1 MDLWGKYEVTSVN
14 GHQYYILFIDE
25 WTRYITVEFLKSK
38 SQVTEKVKKYMLNLK
53 IHDRKPRT
61 IRVNCEKDIITG
73 ELRAWCAGHGIGIQI
88 AARNSPLQNR
98 DGVFTEQMNRTLVGL
113 ARTMITAKGLPE
125 FLWEPAVA
133 HAAYLTNRSYTR
145 TNGDPTPFE
154 KWNNTRP
161 NVSHLREFGAPV
173 WVVLQR
179 EGQKA
184 RRELL
189 PLAKGR
195 GRAFVGYD
203 ETEGLKSVQY
213 YDADAKKVLTS
224 TNFRFVTLPEEDYQ
238 VEGIA
243 VFPFDTPT
251 HGGES
256 VAEGSTRRATCG
268 EARDGA
274 RADTD
279 TGNAHGS
286 RRLKNGAPDRLKR
299 EAPEDLDVGERA
311 GPAVARVK
319 VRKY

>member
-1 MDLWGKYEVTSVN
+1 
-14 GHQYYILFIDE
+14 
-25 WTRYITVEFLKSK
+25 
-38 SQVTEKVKKYMLNLK
+38 ML
-53 IHDRKPRT
+53 
-61 IRVNCEKDIITG
+61 
-73 ELRAWCAGHGIGIQI
+73 
-88 AARNSPLQNR
+88 
-98 DGVFTEQMNRTLVGL
+98 
-113 ARTMITAKGLPE
+113 TAKGLPE

-133 HAAYLTNRSYTR
+133 HAAYLTNRAYSRTR
-145 TNGDPTPFE
+145 EDPTSYE

-173 WVVLQR
+173 WIVLQR
-179 EGQKA
+179 EEQKV

-203 ETEGLKSVQY
+203 ETEGSKSVQY
-213 YDADAKKVLTS
+213 YDADTKKVLTS
-224 TNFRFVTLPEEDYQ
+224 TNFRLITLPENDYQ

-243 VFPFDTPT
+243 VVAPDTTT

-274 RADTD
+274 RARAD
-279 TGNAHGS
+279 TGSPHGS
-286 RRLKNGAPDRLKR
+286 RRLKNGAPNRSKR
-299 EAPEDLDVGERA
+299 ELPEDLDVGERA